1 MPIVKR
7 INKYQGLK
15 DIDVLIEDTGVSSKY
30 FQIYDFP
37 SQLPQGKSSF
47 LIAGSPFLKDNVELR
62 IEIVDSA
69 GNTVYTEPVPGYLE
83 GRARR
88 VSIEIYDDV
97 EPGDGKMYIVGE
109 LKPNYKSYSAI
120 SENQDEVTGNIGI
133 TNEFIDSSMGSNDVP
148 SEYQGVYNV
157 RYERDILI
165 NTKLPNSQPVF
176 FYKQPSITAVEIV
189 KPFIENSAPPADV
202 VITGSIKVDPNP
214 DIETPIIL
222 PAPPEPS
229 PLPMPDVVDI
239 SKIGQFIERFKSSR
253 KAKINPFQ
261 NQSFFARGRAQRRS
275 SPEVDRFSIEI
286 ESMEQGSENDGDK
299 ASGAMI
305 GGTIT
310 INSPVVD
317 TTRYPSSKFTIP
329 TSYVSKVKKV
339 KNNKILIPED
349 DFLITDKFT
358 KERIPV
364 KIITDTTG
372 GGGTGG
378 NSAAVTMSY
387 SPTPTASLST
397 THFRSFAK
405 ITTSGLRTFSGDV
418 FKAKVFAKSQG
429 ALGEFEPYWEGPIE
443 SPQLLTDPFSDTGF
457 VNVGYFHKK
466 DVFEEHWVSGSNT
479 TITRDDEKIIDA
491 IQISGSNYTDGSNL
505 TFTTSGSVELETN
518 VPYTLQFN
526 SYFYKELAED
536 KEGNDVTDFDCEIQV
551 CKAALYDG
559 GSVDEYQTLGKLDID
574 NFKSDAQGELSEVI
588 TTFVSPSSGDP
599 KLKVRFKVN
608 RGRLILS
615 DVVARPYSETNFNPD
630 FFQCII
636 PLPYPLPK
644 RPDKYDFLVEFYDIN
659 NNLAETFALLE
670 GVDFIGP
677 NPVIADGLDALF
689 SGSML
694 IGESMEMYG
703 VNPAYLRTVGYRGFK
718 HSIDNNLGG
727 FLMFSGSIDSRIS
740 ASEESGNEYNGGVG
754 LEVVDG
760 GGDIDRYMRFRTQP
774 SIFEVV
780 TDTFFL
786 GRENLSFISG
796 SLGNIEIFSSGTT
809 TLTGSAVNILTPNF
823 YFGGDEA
830 FISGSGGE
838 LEISSSNFHLS
849 SSGDVTMA
857 GTITANAGSI
867 GGFDIT
873 SDSLSSTNFFLSGSA
888 TGNEGKDDTNLFIS
902 SSGFAVTADGDLT
915 GSKVLLTGGKIAGW
929 TIEGTTLV
937 GANAT
942 LDGQG
947 SALFRTDAGPGSDSS
962 AAFDQLRDEYY
973 IDFTPTEGPTNSAGQ
988 FYVKFGPNFSIDNEG
1003 ILFASGAKFAGTITA
1018 SAGLIGGFQIGSSSL
1033 FAGTNEAAPN
1043 FFISGAAAGTDFTK
1057 SNLFISASGFQ
1068 VNSQGVISASA
1079 GNIAN
1084 FTIDNHSLTTTG
1096 VEINDSTQ
1104 DLFISSSAFKVK
1116 HDGTISGSEVLF
1128 TGGKIGGFSITDT
1141 AISSSR
1147 LVMSDVGG
1155 NDTRIQVFRDSGNTE
1170 VIRLGEISD
1179 DSSDKHGLKLFDTDG
1194 TTEIVRLGQIGN
1206 KIGGWEITDSQIRT
1220 IPDSGFGGLYAEA
1233 ETGLIIKSSG
1243 TLETS
1248 DFATGL
1254 KGWRISSEGN
1264 GTAEFENA
1272 RIRGTLRTAV
1282 FEKESVNVV
1291 GGQLMIANSTTTQ
1304 PLRNS
1309 SGSLVLSTGPA
1320 ASSSI
1325 GVAEVTM
1332 SMANVTGF
1340 TSGSII
1346 KAKKVDDTGF
1356 AVEYLHVE
1364 GSQRFTEAG
1373 SPVSASLSTAR
1384 TNGFMDAVDP
1394 DGLAGFVFVSRGYGG
1409 AVAVSSSLSITNSG
1423 ALNSSATQFNVS
1435 DASSLNLQDIIKI
1448 DDERMKVTKIN
1459 SNTIDV
1465 VRDYHDT
1472 TAASHDTGTTIF
1484 RVDSDKE
1491 FLSGLVSTAQTYNEG
1506 QVFVDTGKFVPE
1518 DDISSGYILQNANP
1532 NDISTPY
1539 MDIVER
1545 TGSGVYDLQ
1554 LRTRIGDLSGL
1565 SSAYLFGDE
1574 EPGFGI
1580 YTEKGFFKGS
1590 ITADTGSFAGIVHI
1604 ATVAGG
1610 LETGQKI
1617 SMGRDVNGTLDG
1629 FHLNDN
1635 NYWYTTGEFRLGD
1648 STNFLHISGTE
1659 ASVASDIDIKTDKF
1673 KLDTAN
1679 LDIDSAA
1686 GGSGSIALGA
1696 TPPTAYNSGTGFF
1709 VDGSG
1714 RFLLGN
1720 TANNHISWNGTN
1732 LTLVGTIRQTLAGD
1746 TIVDYVDKGTWSGS
1760 STSYNVNDL
1769 VQYSGSTYKCIGA
1782 HTSTND
1788 TNTTT
1793 GRPDTATNSWA
1804 VYAAGGSAGSN
1815 AKTISVSSNSLVFVK
1830 AQDGTLSPSSV
1841 TITANGQNLTQA
1853 GAFSTTAGTLTSKT
1867 ENTSGGSA
1875 TVTSGNFVDG
1885 MVVTYTTHG
1894 DDGSLT
1900 DSVTLKELDEGS
1912 GTIAAILSNEAHVL
1926 PASTTGAVSSY
1937 SDSGTTIKVFEG
1949 ATALTF
1955 TTSTPGSGEFA
1966 VSVGNTANIT
1976 EGAVSGNGTNT
1987 CTIADHSGAADGT
2000 DEYVIVYTITG
2011 KTANG
2016 TSFTS
2021 FTKSQ
2026 SLSKSKTGA
2035 DGVTSK
2041 TVSLSA
2047 TAQIIEYNAAGDDG
2061 SGTITLTATSQNFTD
2076 AYFKFT
2082 GGGGAFSDESSYTN
2096 GSGANSDT
2104 ATFTIPGSYSATPYT
2119 FTVSVQEGSSG
2130 GEVASDTLTI
2140 ASIKPG
2146 TDGADAY
2153 TVILSNE
2160 SHTLPTTTSGDVTY
2174 AGSGTEIIAYKGT
2187 TQLTGVTGGGTPSA
2201 GQFTATPTDD
2211 NITVGSE
2218 SASSNKLVFD
2228 VSSGC
2233 TSNTATISFAIKLE
2247 SASTVITKVQSISKA
2262 NQGATGET
2270 GAAGAGIAYQG
2281 EWATST
2287 AYIGTAT
2294 RKDVVKGSDNEY
2306 WIAKSS
2312 HTSGASTKPITGGSY
2327 ATYWETFG
2335 ATFSS
2340 VATDILFADDVYAQK
2355 TVNIGTSGGS
2365 PVIALDADDGNSH
2378 ANPFIG
2384 ISSSTYDANS
2394 GIYLGFDSATPKL
2407 SIKNSDGS
2415 KYFRWTGAALEVDA
2429 GNFTIDSS
2437 GDITATNVDLTGDIT
2452 AETGAIGGWI
2462 LDGTSGIYKLDS
2474 GTPGSS
2480 PNNGI
2485 TIENAGGTNSKAVIR
2500 VYDGTTLNA
2509 ALGNFASNK
2518 YGVYAQEGEIGG
2530 WTIGATTIAGGNTT
2544 LNSSGTIT
2552 LGASAN
2558 ANVSGVNAGIYMDA
2572 GGDFLVFG
2580 NTTNLIRF
2588 DVSEGDLD
2596 IQSEKFELKG
2606 LTVTASADD
2615 AYIRVGSGTNRT
2627 EWTGSDGVWLSGS
2640 GEFNMQS
2647 GSQFIRNVAADGGM
2661 EMNFGNFSVNTL
2673 GNLSAESGSFRGEVR
2688 AESGFFGTQTA
2699 GWQIDSN
2706 NLRDTDS
2713 IISLTPGSG
2722 DASVTASISLTNLD
2736 GDFRA
2741 EIVPEYSSADVVLNA
2756 GGFAYA
2762 NGSQTTSTTATGGST
2777 GLVFPIG
2784 NGTTDSY
2791 TGNNIYGYY
2800 STTTG
2805 DTAGSSFTVE
2815 KRPGAPAGSELSS
2828 GTEYKTTFK
2837 TRTSVT
2843 LDTSLYDEDNYYILG
2858 TGTATIT
2865 GKFKSDSG
2873 DIQSFTHNH
2882 TLHLEEGEF
2891 VSGSTTTNLERTFT
2905 VSSHTPSSTESHW
2918 VEIDSFTVTN
2928 TNLQQYYSIGPK
2940 NYNQQLNI
2948 SAATATIKEIN
2959 HSPSN
2964 KITQIAPKGF
2974 QTINLGNSDLENAAN
2989 TYVRTDVAGSKI
3001 LDILGDSF
3009 ITGSLTLKER
3019 GSTDVVT
3026 INPNATA
3033 QIVANKTI
3041 QAATLSLNGTTDQI
3055 THTTSYSG
3063 GITFEV
3069 NNAIDFLMQD
3079 GGDFHADADLVGFS
3093 STISDIQFKENVN
3106 PIENALF
3113 KVQQLRGVEFDW
3125 KNEYS
3130 DKGHD
3135 IGFIAQEVE
3144 SIKGLEPFVSE
3155 KLSLRANKSSKVVH
3169 YDKVVSLLVEAVKEQ
3184 QIQLDDM
3191 KSEIEDLKNGN
3202 HD

>member
-109 LKPNYKSYSAI
+109 LKPNYKSYSAV

-214 DIETPIIL
+214 DIELPIIL
-222 PAPPEPS
+222 PPPPEPS

-239 SKIGQFIERFKSSR
+239 SNVGQFIERFKSSR

-305 GGTIT
+305 GGTIR
-310 INSPVVD
+310 INAPVVD

-536 KEGNDVTDFDCEIQV
+536 KEGNDVTDFDCEVQV

-574 NFKSDAQGELSEVI
+574 NFKGDTQGELSEVI

-670 GVDFIGP
+670 GVDFVGP
-677 NPVIADGLDALF
+677 APVIADGLDALF

-888 TGNEGKDDTNLFIS
+888 TGNKGKDDTNLFIS

-1155 NDTRIQVFRDSGNTE
+1155 NNTRIQVFRDSGNTE

-1179 DSSDKHGLKLFDTDG
+1179 DSSDEHGLKLFDTDG

-1448 DDERMKVTKIN
+1448 DTERMKVTKIN

-1484 RVDSDKE
+1484 RVDTDKE

-1565 SSAYLFGDE
+1565 SSGYLFGDE

-1604 ATVAGG
+1604 ATEAGG

-1617 SMGRDVNGTLDG
+1617 SMGRDVKGDLDG
-1629 FHLNDN
+1629 IQLNNN
-1635 NYWYTTGEFRLGD
+1635 NYWLTTGEFRLGD

-1659 ASVASDIDIKTDKF
+1659 ASVASDLTINTDNF
-1673 KLDTAN
+1673 DLDVNGAMR
-1679 LDIDSAA
+1679 I
-1686 GGSGSIALGA
+1686 SGSTGTARIALGS
-1696 TPPTAYNSGTGFF
+1696 TPPQAFSAGQGFF
-1709 VDGSG
+1709 VDED
-1714 RFLLGN
+1714 GN
-1720 TANNHISWNGTN
+1720 FR
-1732 LTLVGTIRQTLAGD
+1732 L
-1746 TIVDYVDKGTWSGS
+1746 
-1760 STSYNVNDL
+1760 
-1769 VQYSGSTYKCIGA
+1769 
-1782 HTSTND
+1782 
-1788 TNTTT
+1788 
-1793 GRPDTATNSWA
+1793 
-1804 VYAAGGSAGSN
+1804 GGSAGSGGTITYN
-1815 AKTISVSSNSLVFVK
+1815 ASSGLLSI
-1830 AQDGTLSPSSV
+1830 DGTINITGGDLAGVDANSISGSTVLPDGILSGSAQIAEEISGSITATSASLSSDLDGTNTTLTNLNTTVTNNSSSISERIMTNASGLLFATPSPGSLTGLIMNGTHLGYASSGTFQSFIGSDGSFQFKGADANQLISFDGSTGNLVIKSRETFLSGSSV
-1841 TITANGQNLTQA
+1841 QVLTDKFFLGKDGQFISGSNGNIEINSQNIDISTNKLRISGSGDTARIALGSTPPQKFDAGQGFFVDESGNFRL
-1853 GAFSTTAGTLTSKT
+1853 
-1867 ENTSGGSA
+1867 GGSA
-1875 TVTSGNFVDG
+1875 
-1885 MVVTYTTHG
+1885 
-1894 DDGSLT
+1894 
-1900 DSVTLKELDEGS
+1900 GS
-1912 GTIAAILSNEAHVL
+1912 G
-1926 PASTTGAVSSY
+1926 
-1937 SDSGTTIKVFEG
+1937 
-1949 ATALTF
+1949 
-1955 TTSTPGSGEFA
+1955 
-1966 VSVGNTANIT
+1966 
-1976 EGAVSGNGTNT
+1976 
-1987 CTIADHSGAADGT
+1987 
-2000 DEYVIVYTITG
+2000 
-2011 KTANG
+2011 
-2016 TSFTS
+2016 
-2021 FTKSQ
+2021 
-2026 SLSKSKTGA
+2026 
-2035 DGVTSK
+2035 
-2041 TVSLSA
+2041 
-2047 TAQIIEYNAAGDDG
+2047 
-2061 SGTITLTATSQNFTD
+2061 GTITYNASSGLLSIAGTVNI
-2076 AYFKFT
+2076 T
-2082 GGGGAFSDESSYTN
+2082 GGDLEGVNAASISGSTVLPDGILSGSDQIKDDISGSLGSNADLIRGLDAASISGSSTAVSASISERIMTN
-2096 GSGANSDT
+2096 ANGLI
-2104 ATFTIPGSYSATPYT
+2104 FATPSPAGLTGLIQNGTHLGYA
-2119 FTVSVQEGSSG
+2119 SSG
-2130 GEVASDTLTI
+2130 TFQSFIGSDG
-2140 ASIKPG
+2140 SFQFK
-2146 TDGADAY
+2146 GADANQLVSFDGS
-2153 TVILSNE
+2153 TGNLVIKSRETFLSG
-2160 SHTLPTTTSGDVTY
+2160 SSVQVLTDKFFLGKDGQFISGSN
-2174 AGSGTEIIAYKGT
+2174 GNIEINT
-2187 TQLTGVTGGGTPSA
+2187 NNFELLSSQLTASS
-2201 GQFTATPTDD
+2201 DD
-2211 NITVGSE
+2211 SFISLGSE
-2218 SASSNKLVFD
+2218 
-2228 VSSGC
+2228 
-2233 TSNTATISFAIKLE
+2233 
-2247 SASTVITKVQSISKA
+2247 
-2262 NQGATGET
+2262 
-2270 GAAGAGIAYQG
+2270 
-2281 EWATST
+2281 
-2287 AYIGTAT
+2287 
-2294 RKDVVKGSDNEY
+2294 
-2306 WIAKSS
+2306 
-2312 HTSGASTKPITGGSY
+2312 
-2327 ATYWETFG
+2327 
-2335 ATFSS
+2335 
-2340 VATDILFADDVYAQK
+2340 TD
-2355 TVNIGTSGGS
+2355 
-2365 PVIALDADDGNSH
+2365 
-2378 ANPFIG
+2378 
-2384 ISSSTYDANS
+2384 
-2394 GIYLGFDSATPKL
+2394 
-2407 SIKNSDGS
+2407 
-2415 KYFRWTGAALEVDA
+2415 
-2429 GNFTIDSS
+2429 
-2437 GDITATNVDLTGDIT
+2437 
-2452 AETGAIGGWI
+2452 
-2462 LDGTSGIYKLDS
+2462 
-2474 GTPGSS
+2474 
-2480 PNNGI
+2480 
-2485 TIENAGGTNSKAVIR
+2485 
-2500 VYDGTTLNA
+2500 
-2509 ALGNFASNK
+2509 
-2518 YGVYAQEGEIGG
+2518 
-2530 WTIGATTIAGGNTT
+2530 
-2544 LNSSGTIT
+2544 
-2552 LGASAN
+2552 
-2558 ANVSGVNAGIYMDA
+2558 
-2572 GGDFLVFG
+2572 
-2580 NTTNLIRF
+2580 
-2588 DVSEGDLD
+2588 
-2596 IQSEKFELKG
+2596 
-2606 LTVTASADD
+2606 
-2615 AYIRVGSGTNRT
+2615 RT
-2627 EWTGSDGVWLSGS
+2627 EWTGSEGVWLSGS
-2640 GEFNMQS
+2640 GEFNLQS
-2647 GSQFIRNVAADGGM
+2647 GSQFIRNVTVDGGM
-2661 EMNFGNFSVNTL
+2661 EMNFGNFSVNSL
-2673 GNLSAESGSFRGEVR
+2673 GNLTAESGSFRGEVR

-2706 NLRDTDS
+2706 NLRDVDS
-2713 IISLTPGSG
+2713 IINLTPGSG
-2722 DASVTASISLTNLD
+2722 DANVTASISLTNLD

-2777 GLVFPIG
+2777 GISFPIG
-2784 NGTTDSY
+2784 NGVTDSY
-2791 TGNNIYGYY
+2791 TGNNVYGYY

-2815 KRPGAPAGSELSS
+2815 KRSGVPAGSELTS

-2837 TRTSVT
+2837 TQTVIT
-2843 LDTSLYDEDNYYILG
+2843 MNTSLHASDNYYIMG

-2873 DIQSFTHNH
+2873 DIQSFTHTHNIH
-2882 TLHLEEGEF
+2882 VDEEAPNSDSTDTTL
-2891 VSGSTTTNLERTFT
+2891 TRTFT
-2905 VSSHTPSSTESHW
+2905 VASHTPSSTESHW
-2918 VEIDSFTVTN
+2918 VEIESFTITN
-2928 TNLQQYYSIGPK
+2928 TNLQQHFSIGPK
-2940 NYNQQLNI
+2940 NNAQQLNI
-2948 SAATATIKEIN
+2948 SAATATITEIN

-2974 QTINLGNSDLENAAN
+2974 QTINLGNSDLENDAN

-3001 LDILGDSF
+3001 LDVLGDSF
-3009 ITGSLTLKER
+3009 MTGSLTIKER

-3026 INPNATA
+3026 INPKA
-3033 QIVANKTI
+3033 
-3041 QAATLSLNGTTDQI
+3041 NGTSTGGHLEATYI
-3055 THTTSYSG
+3055 RAGNGSTSAPGLQLNSQADG
-3063 GITFEV
+3063 FFHDTSINGIGVQV
-3069 NNAIDFLMQD
+3069 NSQYDFLFKN

-3106 PIENALF
+3106 PIQDALF

-3144 SIKGLEPFVSE
+3144 SIEGLEPFVSE

-3184 QIQLDDM
+3184 QIQIDDM